1 MNLREKYPVS
11 DFYEVLDGFD
21 IYRSDDLIVAIVAVK
36 SKEDIDVRFYR
47 WHKKA
52 GEWKVD
58 LCRMSV
64 LGWNMTDIYNKI
76 SEFRQKFMGDW
87 KDV

>member
-1 MNLREKYPVS
+1 MDSNYEKYPVS

-21 IYRSDDLIVAIVAVK
+21 IYRGDDLIIAIVAVK
-36 SKEDIDVRFYR
+36 SKQGKDVRLYR
-47 WHKKA
+47 WHKKD

-64 LGWNMTDIYNKI
+64 EKWNMTDIYNVI
-76 SEFRQKFMGDW
+76 SEFRQKYLD
-87 KDV
+87 K